1 MEVQVFERPNRTARG
16 DGGPLM
22 DDALAFMNGLYGT
35 AVRLTRDGD
44 AARDLVQDTYLKA
57 LRARERFQP
66 GTNLKAWL
74 YTILHNTW
82 RNSRRDRARARV
94 SFDSETVD
102 AAVDAGQPG
111 VVDRRTP
118 ETVLLRALQD
128 ADIKAAV
135 DALPEAFREAVW
147 LRDVED
153 LSYQEIA
160 DALAVPI
167 GTVMSRISRGRKLL
181 HSALRTH
188 VATPVARTGSEGQS

>member
-1 MEVQVFERPNRTARG
+1 
-16 DGGPLM
+16 M
-22 DDALAFMNGLYGT
+22 DDALALMNGLYGT

-57 LRARERFQP
+57 MRGRDRFQP

-82 RNSRRDRARARV
+82 RNRRRDAARSRV
-94 SFDSETVD
+94 AFDSETVE
-102 AAVDAGQPG
+102 AAVDAGRAG
-111 VVDRRTP
+111 VIDDATP
-118 ETVLLRALQD
+118 ESALLAAARD

-135 DALPEAFREAVW
+135 DRLPDAFRSAVW

-160 DALAVPI
+160 DALDVPI

-181 HSALRTH
+181 HAALTEATGAAPARRSRT
-188 VATPVARTGSEGQS
+188 TEPR

>member
-1 MEVQVFERPNRTARG
+1 
-16 DGGPLM
+16 M
-22 DDALAFMNGLYGT
+22 DEALALMNGLYGT

-57 LRARERFQP
+57 LRGQARFEP

-82 RNSRRDRARARV
+82 RNRRRDQARARV
-94 SFDSETVD
+94 SFDSDAVD
-102 AAVDAGQPG
+102 AAVDAGRVG
-111 VVDRRTP
+111 VVESATP
-118 ETVLLRALQD
+118 ETALLRAAGD

-135 DALPEAFREAVW
+135 DALPDAFRQAVW

-160 DALAVPI
+160 DTLSVPI

-181 HSALRTH
+181 HAALSGR
-188 VATPVARTGSEGQS
+188 ADSPAPRTGTAGSV

>member
-1 MEVQVFERPNRTARG
+1 MFKRPRPSDREDGPQLME
-16 DGGPLM
+16 
-22 DDALAFMNGLYGT
+22 DALEFMNGLYGT

-57 LRARERFQP
+57 LRAHERFQP

-82 RNSRRDRARARV
+82 RNRRRDNARARV
-94 SFDSETVD
+94 SFDSDTVE
-102 AAVDAGQPG
+102 AAMDAGYAG
-111 VVDRRTP
+111 VVERTTP
-118 ETVLLRALQD
+118 ETVLLRSLQD

-160 DALAVPI
+160 DALSVPI

-181 HSALRTH
+181 HAALSASTT
-188 VATPVARTGSEGQS
+188 ATPMSRTGTEGQS

>member
-1 MEVQVFERPNRTARG
+1 MFDRLKPPDPE
-16 DGGPLM
+16 DGAQLM
-22 DDALAFMNGLYGT
+22 DEALAFMNGLYGT

-57 LRARERFQP
+57 LRAHERFQP

-82 RNSRRDRARARV
+82 RNRRRDHARARV
-94 SFDSETVD
+94 SFDSDTVD
-102 AAVDAGQPG
+102 AAVDAGQAG
-111 VVDRRTP
+111 VVERRTP
-118 ETVLLRALQD
+118 ESMLLRRMED

-135 DALPEAFREAVW
+135 DALPESFREAVW

-160 DALAVPI
+160 DALGVPI

-181 HSALRTH
+181 HAALSAR
-188 VATPVARTGSEGQS
+188 AAAEPAARTGTEGQS

>member
-1 MEVQVFERPNRTARG
+1 MFDRRKPSGAEDDPQ
-16 DGGPLM
+16 LM

-57 LRARERFQP
+57 LRAHDRFQP

-74 YTILHNTW
+74 FTILHNTW
-82 RNSRRDRARARV
+82 RNRRRDQARARV
-94 SFDSETVD
+94 SFDSDSVD
-102 AAVDAGQPG
+102 AAVDAGQAG
-111 VVDRRTP
+111 VVERATP
-118 ETVLLRALQD
+118 ETMLLRRVQD
-128 ADIKAAV
+128 ADIRAAV

-153 LSYQEIA
+153 LSYQDIA
-160 DALAVPI
+160 DALGVPI

-181 HSALRTH
+181 HAALSA
-188 VATPVARTGSEGQS
+188 PVAGTGTEGQS

>member
-1 MEVQVFERPNRTARG
+1 MFKRPRPSDREDGPQLME
-16 DGGPLM
+16 
-22 DDALAFMNGLYGT
+22 DALEFMNGLYGT

-57 LRARERFQP
+57 LRAHERFQP

-82 RNSRRDRARARV
+82 RNRRRDNARARV
-94 SFDSETVD
+94 SFDSDTVD
-102 AAVDAGQPG
+102 AAMNAGYAG
-111 VVDRRTP
+111 VVERTTP
-118 ETVLLRALQD
+118 ETVLLRSLQD

-147 LRDVED
+147 QRDVED

-160 DALAVPI
+160 DALSVPI

-181 HSALRTH
+181 HAALSASTT
-188 VATPVARTGSEGQS
+188 ATQVSRTGTEGQS

>member
-1 MEVQVFERPNRTARG
+1 
-16 DGGPLM
+16 M
-22 DDALAFMNGLYGT
+22 DEALALMNGLYGT

-44 AARDLVQDTYLKA
+44 AAKDLVQDTYLKA
-57 LRARERFQP
+57 IRAEARFEP

-82 RNSRRDRARARV
+82 RNRRRDFARARV
-94 SFDSETVD
+94 SFDSD
-102 AAVDAGQPG
+102 AVDA
-111 VVDRRTP
+111 VVESGRAGAVEASTP
-118 ETVLLRALQD
+118 ETVLLRSVMD

-135 DALPEAFREAVW
+135 DALPDAFREAVW

-160 DALAVPI
+160 DALAVPL

-181 HSALRTH
+181 HASLSARAAAPRPDPGT
-188 VATPVARTGSEGQS
+188 AQQQ

>member
-1 MEVQVFERPNRTARG
+1 MFRRFGTSDRD
-16 DGGPLM
+16 DGAQLM
-22 DDALAFMNGLYGT
+22 DDALEYMNGLYGT
-35 AVRLTRDGD
+35 AVRQTRDGD
-44 AARDLVQDTYLKA
+44 AARDLVHDTYLKA

-82 RNSRRDRARARV
+82 RNRLRDTARARV
-94 SFDSETVD
+94 SFDTDTVELAVETGQ
-102 AAVDAGQPG
+102 AGAVERA
-111 VVDRRTP
+111 TP
-118 ETVLLRALQD
+118 ESQLLRRLED
-128 ADIKAAV
+128 ADIRAAV
-135 DALPEAFREAVW
+135 DALPEAFRQAVW

-181 HSALRTH
+181 HASLSL
-188 VATPVARTGSEGQS
+188 TGRPSKQDGER

>member
-1 MEVQVFERPNRTARG
+1 MIARRPTPAAATGVR
-16 DGGPLM
+16 LM
-22 DDALAFMNGLYGT
+22 DEALALMNGLYGT

-57 LRARERFQP
+57 IRAESRFEP

-82 RNSRRDRARARV
+82 RNRRRDFARARV
-94 SFDSETVD
+94 SFDSDTVE
-102 AAVDAGQPG
+102 AVVEAGRGG
-111 VVDRRTP
+111 VVEASTP
-118 ETVLLRALQD
+118 ETELLRSVMD

-135 DALPEAFREAVW
+135 DALPDAFREAVW

-160 DALAVPI
+160 DALVVPI

-181 HSALRTH
+181 HAALTTR
-188 VATPVARTGSEGQS
+188 AGSPGPRSETAGQV

>member
-1 MEVQVFERPNRTARG
+1 MFERPRPSDRE
-16 DGGPLM
+16 DGPQLM
-22 DDALAFMNGLYGT
+22 EDALEFMNGLYGT

-57 LRARERFQP
+57 LRAHERFQP

-82 RNSRRDRARARV
+82 RNRRRDNARARV
-94 SFDSETVD
+94 SFDSDTVD
-102 AAVDAGQPG
+102 AAMNAGYAG
-111 VVDRRTP
+111 VVERTTP
-118 ETVLLRALQD
+118 ETVLLRSLQD

-135 DALPEAFREAVW
+135 DGLPEAFREAVW

-160 DALAVPI
+160 DALSVPI

-181 HSALRTH
+181 HAALSASTT
-188 VATPVARTGSEGQS
+188 ATQVSRTGTEGQS

>member
-1 MEVQVFERPNRTARG
+1 MFKRPRPSDREDGPQLME
-16 DGGPLM
+16 
-22 DDALAFMNGLYGT
+22 DALEFMNGLYGT

-57 LRARERFQP
+57 LRAHERFQP

-82 RNSRRDRARARV
+82 RNRRRDNARARV
-94 SFDSETVD
+94 SFDSDTVE
-102 AAVDAGQPG
+102 AAMDAGYAG
-111 VVDRRTP
+111 VVERTTP
-118 ETVLLRALQD
+118 ETVLLRSLQD

-160 DALAVPI
+160 DALSVPI

-181 HSALRTH
+181 HAALSASTT
-188 VATPVARTGSEGQS
+188 ATQVSRTGTEGQS